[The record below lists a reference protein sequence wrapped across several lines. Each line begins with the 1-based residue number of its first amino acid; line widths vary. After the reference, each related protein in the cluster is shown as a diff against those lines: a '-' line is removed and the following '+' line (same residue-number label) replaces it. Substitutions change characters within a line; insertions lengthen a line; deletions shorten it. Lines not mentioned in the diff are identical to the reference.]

1 MQALVAFCCASYR
14 ICVKIE
20 GWAPD
25 ANLSF
30 FPPKPGLRRLFA
42 NAAWPYEQ
50 IMENMTKRRPHL
62 YLVDGSAYIFRAYHR
77 LPPLT
82 NPAGT
87 PVGAVFGYTT
97 MLWKL
102 AEDLHKADGPTH
114 LGVIL
119 DKAGKSFR
127 NDIFPAYKANRPP
140 APEDLVPQFP
150 LIRDAT
156 RAFSLP
162 CIEEEGLEADDLIA
176 SYARAAQAQGW
187 DVTIVSSDKDLM
199 QLVGDGPDGS
209 RIDMLDTMKSL
220 RIFIPEVAEKFG
232 VTPDLVGDVLAL
244 MGDAVDNVPGIRGI
258 GPKTATKLIQEH
270 GNLDNALAAAE
281 AMKPGKLRDNLI
293 EHADMARLS
302 RVLVALKEDCALP
315 LPLEAFELGAIPPEP
330 LAAFLGE
337 HGFTS
342 LLKRLDAG
350 RGSPERAT
358 QLHPVKTVTAGAAPA
373 AGAARQDVGAM
384 SAIDLAAYECV
395 QSLEALD
402 RWIADGFAARLVAF
416 DTETS
421 ALDAIG
427 ADLVGISLSVG
438 PNRACYIPLGHRGS
452 DMFAEKPE
460 QIDREEALRRL
471 KPLLES
477 DAVLK
482 VGQNIK
488 YDLNV
493 MARFGIMVSPIDDT
507 MVISFDMDA
516 GRSEEGIGGG
526 HGMDELARRHLDHTC
541 IAFKDVCGTGKKQI
555 SFAEVTLERATQYAA
570 EDAEVTWRLHRLL
583 KPRLSAEGAS
593 RIYERVDRPL
603 VPVVAQMERHGIKV
617 DRERLAGLSQQFAEA
632 IAALEGEIHALAGNP
647 FTIGSP
653 KQLGEIL
660 FDQMGLK
667 GGKKGKSGQYSTDQS
682 VLEKLEAEGV
692 PIARKVL
699 EWRQLAKLRS
709 TYTEALQAAI
719 SPVTGRVHTSYSL
732 VGAQTGRLS
741 STEPNLQNI
750 PIRTEIGRQIRDC
763 FVAEPGNVL
772 LAADYSQIELRLAA
786 HMADV
791 PALKDAFA
799 SGADI
804 HAATAQELFGEVNRE
819 TRGRAKTINF
829 AILYG
834 ISRWGL
840 APRLGVTPEEAQAMI
855 DTYFARFP
863 GIQRYIHETLSTVR
877 EKGYSETLFGR
888 KCWFPRINSKNQA
901 ERQGSERAAIN
912 APIQGTCADIIKR
925 AMARMQ
931 PALAAAGLSNVRM
944 LLQVHD
950 ELVFELPEGD
960 VEAAKTVIRAVMEE
974 AAGPSVAIS
983 VPLGVEIG
991 VGTSWGAAH

>member
-1 MQALVAFCCASYR
+1 MQKKS
-14 ICVKIE
+14 
-20 GWAPD
+20 
-25 ANLSF
+25 
-30 FPPKPGLRRLFA
+30 
-42 NAAWPYEQ
+42 
-50 IMENMTKRRPHL
+50 HL

-82 NPAGT
+82 DPNGV

-114 LGVIL
+114 LAVIL
-119 DKAGKSFR
+119 DKSGRSFR
-127 NDIFPAYKANRPP
+127 NEIYPAYKANRPP

-162 CIEEEGLEADDLIA
+162 LIEEPDVEADDMIA
-176 SYARAAQAQGW
+176 SYARAAAAQGW

-199 QLVGDGPDGS
+199 QLIGHDTVGGG
-209 RIDMLDTMKSL
+209 RVDMLDTMKNL
-220 RIFIPEVAEKFG
+220 RIDVPEVAEKFG
-232 VTPDLVGDVLAL
+232 VVPDKVGDVLAL
-244 MGDAVDNVPGIRGI
+244 MGDSVDNIPGIRGI

-270 GNLDNALAAAE
+270 GDLESVLAAAPE
-281 AMKPGKLRDNLI
+281 MKPSKLRESLI
-293 EHADMARLS
+293 EQAEMARLS
-302 RVLVALKEDCALP
+302 RVLVALREDCPLP
-315 LPLEAFELGAIPPEP
+315 MPLEAFELGAIPPEP
-330 LAAFLGE
+330 LAAFLAN
-337 HGFTS
+337 HGFHT
-342 LLKRLDAG
+342 LLKRLDGG
-350 RGSPERAT
+350 RGSPERKT
-358 QLHPVKTVTAGAAPA
+358 QLHPAKPVTASSAPTER
-373 AGAARQDVGAM
+373 AARQSTAALP
-384 SAIDLAAYECV
+384 AIDLAVYECV
-395 QSLEALD
+395 QTVEALD
-402 RWIADGFAARLVAF
+402 AWIERALAARVIAF

-427 ADLVGISLSVG
+427 ADLVGVSLCTG
-438 PNRACYIPLGHRGS
+438 PNQACYIPLGHGGT
-452 DMFAEKPE
+452 DMFAERPQ
-460 QIDREEALRRL
+460 QIDRATALARL

-482 VGQNIK
+482 IGQNAK

-493 MARFGIMVSPIDDT
+493 LARHDIAVAPIDDT
-507 MVISFDMDA
+507 MVMSFDLDA
-516 GRSEEGIGGG
+516 GRGEEGIGANAFWG
-526 HGMDELARRHLDHTC
+526 HGMDELAQRHLGHAC
-541 IAFKDVCGTGKKQI
+541 ISFKDVCGTGKKAI
-555 SFAEVTLERATQYAA
+555 SFAEVPLDRATPYAA
-570 EDAEVTWRLHRLL
+570 EDAEVTWRLHHVL
-583 KPRLSAEGAS
+583 KPRLSDDGAT

-603 VPVVAQMERHGIKV
+603 VTTVAQMERHGIKV
-617 DRERLAGLSQQFAEA
+617 DRERLAGLSAEFATRL
-632 IAALEGEIHALAGNP
+632 AALESEIHALAGAP
-647 FTIGSP
+647 FLIGSP

-667 GGKKGKSGQYSTDQS
+667 GGKKGKSGQYSTDLS
-682 VLEKLEAEGV
+682 VLERLAEDGAE
-692 PIARKVL
+692 IARKVL
-699 EWRQLAKLRS
+699 DWRQLAKLRS

-750 PIRTEIGRQIRDC
+750 PIRTDLGRQIRDC
-763 FVAEPGNVL
+763 FVADEGNVL

-791 PALKDAFA
+791 PALKEAFA
-799 SGADI
+799 AGADI
-804 HAATAQELFGEVNRE
+804 HARTAEELFGTSNRE

-840 APRLGVTPEEAQAMI
+840 APRLGVTAEEAQAMI
-855 DTYFARFP
+855 DRYFERFP
-863 GIQRYIHETLSTVR
+863 GIQRYIHDTLNAVR
-877 EKGYSETLFGR
+877 ERGYSETLFGR
-888 KCWFPRINSKNQA
+888 KCWFPRINAKNQA

-925 AMARMQ
+925 AMVRMT
-931 PALAAAGLSNVRM
+931 PALIAAGLPNVRM

-960 VEAAKTVIRAVMEE
+960 VAAARPVIERVMAEACLPAV
-974 AAGPSVAIS
+974 SLS

-991 VGTSWGAAH
+991 TGLSWGAAH